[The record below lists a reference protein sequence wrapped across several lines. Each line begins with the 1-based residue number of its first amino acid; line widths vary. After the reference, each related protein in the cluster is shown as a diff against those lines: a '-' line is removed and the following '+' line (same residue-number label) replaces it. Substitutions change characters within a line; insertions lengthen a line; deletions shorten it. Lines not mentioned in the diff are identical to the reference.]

1 MSVKID
7 YGDGVTIEAKTG
19 SSVLEASLGAGIDHA
34 CACAGKGR
42 CTTCRIRV
50 EGGHENCPA
59 PGPTEVEALALNG
72 LKPLRLAC
80 QLRPTGPVAVR
91 ILIHEHRPPSRES
104 PAAVEEQVAVLFSD
118 LRGFTGFAESH
129 LPFDASNALNRY
141 FDAMGVL
148 IEQHDGHILDYLG
161 DGIMTLF
168 RPASQESPSQRAIAC
183 ALAMRERARFFSAH
197 VWEHFGAT
205 LSVGVAVHTGRAV
218 VGQLGYFRDR
228 QLNAVGDVLNL
239 TARLE
244 DLNPKFG
251 TDILLT
257 QEIVDACSELPRL
270 GRQFSVKVRGR
281 SAPIAAWEVL
291 GPGAGVRTSPR
302 GSGPRP
308 HADGSVAASG

>member
-1 MSVKID
+1 LPFEEMSVKID
-7 YGDGVTIEAKTG
+7 YGDGVAVEAKPG
-19 SSVLEASLGAGIDHA
+19 SSVLDASLSAGIDHA
-34 CACAGKGR
+34 CACAGNGR

-59 PGPTEVEALALNG
+59 PGTTEVEALAING
-72 LKPLRLAC
+72 LESPMRLAC
-80 QLRPTGPVAVR
+80 QLRPTGPVAVQIMMR
-91 ILIHEHRPPSRES
+91 EHRLAPSEI

-118 LRGFTGFAESH
+118 LRGFTRFAESH
-129 LPFDASNALNRY
+129 LPFDVSNVLNRY

-168 RPASQESPSQRAIAC
+168 RPASGESPSQRAVAC
-183 ALAMRERARFFSAH
+183 ALAMRERARIFAAH
-197 VWEHFGAT
+197 VWEDFGAT

-239 TARLE
+239 AARLE
-244 DLNPKFG
+244 DLNPKLD
-251 TDILLT
+251 TEILLT

-270 GRQFSVKVRGR
+270 GRQFFVKVRGR
-281 SAPIAAWEVL
+281 SAPVTAWEVP
-291 GPGAGVRTSPR
+291 GPERE
-302 GSGPRP
+302 
-308 HADGSVAASG
+308 